1 MEEEVGV
8 HSTRTSVSA
17 SASADKEAVE
27 FAVAVT
33 DEQRRRHAT
42 ITRGPAPASAGK
54 KKDRAL
60 ERRESAEADADAD
73 AEGAR
78 EPKKPRTVTAA
89 GASMRMKNMV
99 HRDTQKIEAIIKDA
113 VSTGGAVVDEYV
125 GRLQKFVAE
134 NTKLLEDCAREK
146 LPSDAEG
153 LASAVQ
159 RVQAEMKSHT
169 GVIGLLKKHLQLTRK

>member
-1 MEEEVGV
+1 MEEEQVGV

-60 ERRESAEADADAD
+60 ERRESAEADADA
-73 AEGAR
+73 EGAR
-78 EPKKPRTVTAA
+78 EQKKPRTATAA
-89 GASMRMKNMV
+89 STSVKMKNMV